1 MGLDNIRFLNE
12 GIMEDQKQ
20 QTPIGDENT
29 KHDIVDMAKSTKK
42 AKNNK
47 PILKL
52 FKKRWVRVTSISL
65 LIIAIF
71 VGGFFLIDYII
82 KQSASIKIGDNTLT
96 KKEVTNYQNSL
107 QDYYDNNPD
116 VSTPNGKDVATLA
129 QEELI
134 MNLALKAYQQ
144 KCDVSE
150 PSDDDLRATGLNV
163 DSVVLIS
170 FA

>member
-1 MGLDNIRFLNE
+1 
-12 GIMEDQKQ
+12 MEDQKQ

-29 KHDIVDMAKSTKK
+29 KHNIVDMAKSTEK
-42 AKNNK
+42 AKNNR

-65 LIIAIF
+65 LLIAIF

-134 MNLALKAYQQ
+134 MNLALKAY
-144 KCDVSE
+144 
-150 PSDDDLRATGLNV
+150 
-163 DSVVLIS
+163 
-170 FA
+170 